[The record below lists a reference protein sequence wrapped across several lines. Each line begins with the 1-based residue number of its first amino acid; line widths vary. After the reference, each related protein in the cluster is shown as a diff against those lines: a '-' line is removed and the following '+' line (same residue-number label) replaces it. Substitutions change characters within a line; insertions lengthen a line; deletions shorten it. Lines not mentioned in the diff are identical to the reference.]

1 MFTLPNLPYAQ
12 NALEPHI
19 SEKTIS
25 FHYGKHHQGYLNML
39 NKLVEGTD
47 YASMT
52 LDDVMKSSHGRVEDT
67 AIFNNSAQV
76 WNHTFYWNSMKPN
89 GGGIPQGK
97 LHDAIVRD
105 FGEIQKVIDGLKNA
119 ATTQFGS
126 GWAWLCCTTEGQ
138 LTIQKTGNAQNPIT
152 DGLIP
157 LLTIDVWE
165 HAYYLDYQNL
175 RASYLNTFFEHLINW
190 EWAKQN
196 YEQVI
201 K

>member
-39 NKLVEGTD
+39 NKLIEGTD
-47 YASMT
+47 YATMT
-52 LDDVMKSSHGRVEDT
+52 LDDVMKNSHGRVEDT

-89 GGGIPQGK
+89 GGGNPQGK
-97 LHDAIVRD
+97 LHDAIIRD
-105 FGEIQKVIDGLKNA
+105 FGETQKLIDGLKNA

-126 GWAWLCCTTEGQ
+126 GWAWLCSTTTGQ

-175 RASYLNTFFEHLINW
+175 RVSYLDTFFQHLINW
-190 EWAKQN
+190 EWAQQN
-196 YEQVI
+196 YELNV

>member
-1 MFTLPNLPYAQ
+1 MFNLPTLPYGL

-47 YASMT
+47 YANTS
-52 LDDVMKSSHGRVEDT
+52 LNDVVNKSHGRIEDV
-67 AIFNNSAQV
+67 AIFNNAAQV

-89 GGGIPQGK
+89 GGGVPQGK

-126 GWAWLCCTTEGQ
+126 GWAWLCSTTEGQ
-138 LTIQKTGNAQNPIT
+138 LIIQKTGNAQNPMT

-175 RASYLNTFFEHLINW
+175 RASYLDTFFEHLVNW
-190 EWAKQN
+190 EWAQHN
-196 YEQVI
+196 YDALL

>member
-1 MFTLPNLPYAQ
+1 MFTLPALPFAP

-39 NKLVEGTD
+39 NKLVEGTN
-47 YASMT
+47 YATMT
-52 LDDVMKSSHGRVEDT
+52 LDEVVCKSHGRIEDV
-67 AIFNNSAQV
+67 AIFNNAAQV
-76 WNHTFYWNSMKPN
+76 WNHTFYWNSIKPN
-89 GGGIPQGK
+89 GRGNPEGK
-97 LHDAIVRD
+97 LHDAIIRD
-105 FGEIQKVIDGLKNA
+105 FGEVQKVIDGLKNA

-126 GWAWLCCTTEGQ
+126 GWAWLCSTPEGQ
-138 LTIQKTGNAQNPIT
+138 LIIQKTGNAQNPMT
-152 DGLIP
+152 DGLVP

-175 RASYLNTFFEHLINW
+175 RVSYVDVFFEHLVNW
-190 EWAKQN
+190 EWAQQN
-196 YEQVI
+196 YEKIV

>member
-39 NKLVEGTD
+39 NKLIEGTD
-47 YASMT
+47 YATMT
-52 LDDVMKSSHGRVEDT
+52 LDDVMKNSHGRVEDT

-89 GGGIPQGK
+89 GGGNPQGK
-97 LHDAIVRD
+97 LHDAIIRD
-105 FGEIQKVIDGLKNA
+105 FGETQKLIDGLKNA

-126 GWAWLCCTTEGQ
+126 GWAWLCSTTTGQ

-175 RASYLNTFFEHLINW
+175 RVSYLDTFFQHLINW
-190 EWAKQN
+190 EWAQQN
-196 YEQVI
+196 YELIV